1 MGLAEIHKR
10 NENHR
15 AHRAGWLRA
24 AVLGANDGLVSTA
37 SLMIGVVSA
46 QRNDFVVTAGL
57 AGIAAGAMSMAVGE
71 YVSVRSQ
78 NDIEESDRVLEMEH
92 LAIDPE
98 GELEELTQ
106 IYQERGI
113 SRALRNH
120 YPLSAL
126 GDANEQR
133 FKLGSIN
140 CRVNAVAGEAR
151 DFVFAAATTA
161 DDCYPLH
168 RMNVSAFVVISMSRR
183 NACSGVIVSATM
195 SATASIKGTS
205 MPTLCA
211 ISNTAAAEATPSTV
225 LGIAI
230 RAFAI
235 EPSRPKTSPKL
246 RLRDSGEPQLA
257 TKSPIPARPAAD
269 SGSAP

>member
-24 AVLGANDGLVSTA
+24 AVLGVNDGLVSTA

-46 QRNDFVVTAGL
+46 QKNDFVVTAGL

-92 LAIDPE
+92 LAIDPQ

-113 SRALRNH
+113 SRATAEKVAQELH
-120 YPLSAL
+120 AHDAL
-126 GDANEQR
+126 GAHLRDE
-133 FKLGSIN
+133 LGQHESTKA
-140 CRVNAVAGEAR
+140 RPMQAAVASAISFTAGGAIPLLGALAPSLGGKAFSIIGIT
-151 DFVFAAATTA
+151 FVGLVIAG
-161 DDCYPLH
+161 
-168 RMNVSAFVVISMSRR
+168 VIS
-183 NACSGVIVSATM
+183 AK
-195 SATASIKGTS
+195 TAGSSIIRT
-205 MPTLCA
+205 TTR
-211 ISNTAAAEATPSTV
+211 IV
-225 LGIAI
+225 LGGALGMAI
-230 RAFAI
+230 TAI
-235 EPSRPKTSPKL
+235 VGQVAHI
-246 RLRDSGEPQLA
+246 SG
-257 TKSPIPARPAAD
+257 I
-269 SGSAP
+269 